1 LCPKFS
7 KMLVSNITVS
17 VEPTSS
23 SKFEELIKHLIVELK
38 SSNIN
43 IKDIKTL
50 KLLTEIHTENITYA
64 IQFHFEALNHF
75 EDWDNVNKHDLF
87 RILDQNIPN
96 KYVYFQTLLEGI

>member
-1 LCPKFS
+1 
-7 KMLVSNITVS
+7 MLVSNITFS

-23 SKFEELIKHLIVELK
+23 SKFEEIIKQIIVELK
-38 SSNIN
+38 NSNIN

-64 IQFHFEALNHF
+64 IQLHFEAIDHF

-87 RILDQNIPN
+87 RMLDHYIPN
-96 KYVYFQTLLEGI
+96 KYVYFQTLLESI